1 MVGPQPCPNLQA
13 YRRQNTTAGSTTAFS
28 RLSLQRL
35 DFCLGFKCVSP
46 GPGSRSPLSAFL
58 VVTPWSPLLFGS
70 VLLPIKTCTL
80 PFGYGSPEGLPDHR
94 LRTVPPISVRSRTL
108 DHNPLPV
115 SCPPA
120 HANDLDS
127 ECRRHQ
133 YGADLGWCVSDDIW
147 DARILPYH
155 VWEHPCSSLP
165 LLVQFSFLLMV
176 AAGDSSTWLKSL
188 CPAIHPGDAE

>member
-80 PFGYGSPEGLPDHR
+80 PFGHGSPEGLPDHR

-108 DHNPLPV
+108 DHNPLSGSVDTSQSAAHRLMLMTLTQNAEDTSMGQTLGGVFLTISGMPAFSRIMCGSTHV
-115 SCPPA
+115 QVYLCSFSLASC
-120 HANDLDS
+120 
-127 ECRRHQ
+127 
-133 YGADLGWCVSDDIW
+133 
-147 DARILPYH
+147 
-155 VWEHPCSSLP
+155 
-165 LLVQFSFLLMV
+165 
-176 AAGDSSTWLKSL
+176 
-188 CPAIHPGDAE
+188 